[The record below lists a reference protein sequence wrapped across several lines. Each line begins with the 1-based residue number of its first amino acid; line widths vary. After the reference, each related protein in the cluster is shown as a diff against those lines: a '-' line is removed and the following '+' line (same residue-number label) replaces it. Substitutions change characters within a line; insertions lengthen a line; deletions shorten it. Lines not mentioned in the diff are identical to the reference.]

1 MNEDR
6 LILSLQFQLDS
17 EKKTNR
23 EYNILIGEQQN
34 EITNLKNNIIFLEK
48 ELNKFR
54 EIQKTNKKTNKE
66 TNKEES
72 NTFFKRVSGWIYRS

>member
-1 MNEDR
+1 MNENQI
-6 LILSLQFQLDS
+6 ILSLQFQLDS

-23 EYNILIGEQQN
+23 EYNILIDEQQN

-54 EIQKTNKKTNKE
+54 EIQKPNKE
-66 TNKEES
+66 IKQEES
-72 NTFFKRVSGWIYRS
+72 NTFFKKVSSWIYRS